1 MSRMTS
7 FWVTETE
14 TAFEYFP
21 VLWSSGT
28 MILILSGMVYF
39 LRFCGLILAD
49 VWCDKKS
56 HLGEMFWA
64 LIGDLFWAPHN
75 KVGKAEIN
83 HLSEI
88 KVPFIP

>member
-28 MILILSGMVYF
+28 MILILSGMIYF

-64 LIGDLFWAPHN
+64 LMDDFNLGSTQQS
-75 KVGKAEIN
+75 GKGRE
-83 HLSEI
+83 HTSVCS
-88 KVPFIP
+88 KFP